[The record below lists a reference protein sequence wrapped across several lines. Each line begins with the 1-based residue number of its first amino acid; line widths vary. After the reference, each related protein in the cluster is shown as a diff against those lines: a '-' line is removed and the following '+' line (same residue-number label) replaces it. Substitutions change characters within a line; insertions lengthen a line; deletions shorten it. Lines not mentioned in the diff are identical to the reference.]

1 MKNTNKKI
9 YLEVIR
15 IIALLC
21 IIYNHT
27 GPRGNGIYLF
37 TNGKFTFVI
46 SLISDI
52 FCRIGVPLF
61 LMVSG
66 TLLLTKEE
74 GVQQIYRKRV
84 FRILKVIIIFTMIR
98 YFYECF
104 YTHEITFSLTALLKA
119 VLTGNLFVP
128 YWFLYTYLSILLLLP
143 FFKRMVKNSEKEMPV
158 FLILMGIFYIIM
170 PVASA
175 FSGWSFE
182 IFPMLGLNFCYFI
195 LGYYIDHIIKTEL
208 HPRATILA
216 CGTILVS
223 IGSTGW
229 LTIWDKLNGRELTDS
244 YSSLLTPLIAV
255 SVFWIIKAIFKE
267 SDLQKKNTLSTTCI
281 LHLGSCCFGIYL
293 IEDYLRNGLAFIY
306 DRCCPYV
313 TAMPACAIWLLAVLL
328 TGILIVSFLKKL
340 PILRDIL

>member
-1 MKNTNKKI
+1 MKNTSKKI
-9 YLEVIR
+9 YLEIIR

-27 GPRGNGIYLF
+27 GPRGNGMYLF
-37 TNGKFTFVI
+37 TSGNFTFAV
-46 SLISDI
+46 SLITDI

-66 TLLLTKEE
+66 ALLPAKEE
-74 GVQQIYRKRV
+74 SLQQTYRKRA
-84 FRILKVIIIFTMIR
+84 FRIIKVIIVFTMIR

-104 YTHEITFSLTALLKA
+104 YTHETAFSMTTLMKA
-119 VLTGNLFVP
+119 ILTGNLFVP

-143 FFKRMVKNSEKEMPV
+143 FFKHMVKDTEKEMPV
-158 FLILMGIFYIIM
+158 FLILIGIFYVIM
-170 PVASA
+170 PVVSV
-175 FSGWSFE
+175 FSGWNFE

-195 LGYYIDHIIKTEL
+195 LGYYIDHILKQSFT
-208 HPRATILA
+208 PPAAILA
-216 CGTILVS
+216 CGTILGS
-223 IGSTGW
+223 IAFTGW
-229 LTIWDKLNGRELTDS
+229 LVIHDKSNGRELTDT

-255 SVFWIIKAIFKE
+255 SVFWIIKAVFEE
-267 SDLQKKNTLSTTCI
+267 SDLQKEHTLLTTYI

-306 DRCCPYV
+306 DSCCPYL

-328 TGILIVSFLKKL
+328 TGTVIVSLLKKL
-340 PILRDIL
+340 PVLKALL